1 MGTESSGTYE
11 KDWINVI
18 VESLK
23 NWINKL
29 WTKWTKE
36 ETDLMEEIEEEIQ

>member
-1 MGTESSGTYE
+1 MGTESSRTYE
-11 KDWINVI
+11 KDWIDVI

-23 NWINKL
+23 TWINNL

-36 ETDLMEEIEEEIQ
+36 ETDLAEEIEEEAQ